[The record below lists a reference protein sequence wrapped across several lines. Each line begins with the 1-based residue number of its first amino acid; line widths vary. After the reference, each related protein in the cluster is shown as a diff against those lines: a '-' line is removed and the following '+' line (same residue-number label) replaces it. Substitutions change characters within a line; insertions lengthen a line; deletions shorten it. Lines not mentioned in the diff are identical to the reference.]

1 MVGSS
6 CCHTVVVYVRSA
18 KGTRLRSVT
27 CLVVGSLGVTPV
39 VQWCNMES
47 RLRLY
52 CAVPILLNVGE
63 SLTVDSVNEVPA
75 VIGNARGS
83 DFIACT

>member
-1 MVGSS
+1 
-6 CCHTVVVYVRSA
+6 
-18 KGTRLRSVT
+18 
-27 CLVVGSLGVTPV
+27 
-39 VQWCNMES
+39 MES

-83 DFIACT
+83 DFIACTRTFYGRMPHPSACVVTVAS